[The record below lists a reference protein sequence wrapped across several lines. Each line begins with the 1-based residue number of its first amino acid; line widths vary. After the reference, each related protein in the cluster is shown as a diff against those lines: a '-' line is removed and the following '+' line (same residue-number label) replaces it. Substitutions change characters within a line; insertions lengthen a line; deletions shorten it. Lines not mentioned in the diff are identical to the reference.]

1 MPVAKW
7 SYDKQLVRD
16 ELVRVCAH
24 YLGPGS
30 SQGSRHVWTC
40 KECGRPEKFSAYPRK
55 NTAGCLR
62 ATCEVPEKMDA
73 LAVIAYFENLEPRGA
88 GFVAILKRGYEILG
102 IPDPEAERNP
112 GENRPPRPSARPPK
126 TRPGAP
132 AKPRGGS
139 RSLATKRGPDRD
151 ASSGDGRLRAGAN
164 PVADGAPPPDQ
175 PPGAEGW
182 EAGSG
187 WEERDRPPGGQPS
200 AGELAVVE
208 DVVTVEPELEDPDHA
223 DPAGHRS
230 VGRKV
235 RAHAEGRVG
244 YRRPAEAWVM
254 EREVP
259 SGGPDL
265 LDAVYREIL
274 EHCPLVG
281 PHRAYLKGRGIS
293 YETMEAA
300 GLGSMTKERAKGVK
314 ERLVEK
320 FGKETL
326 LSVPGFSSQAVTGRL
341 VFTLS
346 FECVIIPYHDDD
358 SRITTLEGRCVGK
371 PPKGMGKYV
380 SLKGSG
386 SHLYVFPGIMPEALV
401 AFCEGVMGALVAAQ
415 EGIAVGS
422 IQGFRRYQDPED
434 EGPLQELRG
443 TDFAGRRIPYVPDV
457 DDPPQPDVM
466 AAAPDAALHLIG
478 RQGGEPAIAL
488 LPHGKDLDEWLLAEK
503 RTQRRALF
511 SDLVARAVPAQ
522 EFAGGSRS
530 PKEGSARSP
539 SAPPPAKE
547 QARGRADGGEDERPP
562 KKPPADVPRTV
573 ETPADE
579 TAPGLALAIPEA
591 RRQDRSSP
599 ELLDDVKAIVERRT
613 ANRENAAPIPPRTAV
628 TVREALVSLAVF
640 LVVASALWFG
650 LPIFADVVADLL
662 PPPLGTVLSNAVYQ
676 GLVALVVAALFAAY
690 AWSTMSGRR
699 ITKAWHLSGELRT

>member
-1 MPVAKW
+1 MPATKPL
-7 SYDKQLVRD
+7 YDKHLVRG

-40 KECGRPEKFSAYPRK
+40 KGCGKPEKFSAYPKK
-55 NTAGCLR
+55 NTAGCLH
-62 ATCEVPEKMDA
+62 AACEVPEKMDA
-73 LAVIAYFENLEPRGA
+73 IAVIAYFEDLEPRGA
-88 GFVAILKRGYEILG
+88 GFFAILKRGYEIAG

-112 GENRPPRPSARPPK
+112 GKARPPRPSAHPSK
-126 TRPGAP
+126 TRPGAL
-132 AKPRGGS
+132 AKARGGS
-139 RSLATKRGPDRD
+139 RNPPARRGPDAGT
-151 ASSGDGRLRAGAN
+151 ASDNGRRPRADENPGD
-164 PVADGAPPPDQ
+164 DGAPPPEEPLD
-175 PPGAEGW
+175 AATW

-187 WEERDRPPGGQPS
+187 WEERDRPPGDQPLV
-200 AGELAVVE
+200 AELAVVE
-208 DVVTVEPELEDPDHA
+208 DVVTVEPELEEPDN
-223 DPAGHRS
+223 GSLGEGRT

-259 SGGPDL
+259 SAGPDL

-281 PHRAYLKGRGIS
+281 AHRAYLKDRGLS
-293 YETMEAA
+293 YETLEAA
-300 GLGSMTKERAKGVK
+300 GLGSMTKERAKRVK

-326 LSVPGFSSQAVTGRL
+326 LGVPGFSGQALTGRL

-422 IQGFRRYQDPED
+422 IQGFRRYKDPED
-434 EGPLQELRG
+434 EGPLPELKG

-466 AAAPDAALHLIG
+466 AAAPDAALHLVE

-511 SDLVARAVPAQ
+511 SDLVARAVSLD
-522 EFAGGSRS
+522 EFAGGPSGGEEPPATPTPPPPRGEQVALR
-530 PKEGSARSP
+530 PEAKEEEQEAQ
-539 SAPPPAKE
+539 APPVDGPRAVDAPAAE
-547 QARGRADGGEDERPP
+547 
-562 KKPPADVPRTV
+562 
-573 ETPADE
+573 
-579 TAPGLALAIPEA
+579 PGLSVALALPEA
-591 RRQDRSSP
+591 RGERPSP
-599 ELLDDVKAIVERRT
+599 ELPDEVRAIVERRRM
-613 ANRENAAPIPPRTAV
+613 ANRETRDPIPSRAAV
-628 TVREALVSLAVF
+628 TIREALVSLAVF
-640 LVVASALWFG
+640 LVVALALWFG
-650 LPIFADVVADLL
+650 LPIFASPVAALL
-662 PPPLGTVLSNAVYQ
+662 PPPLGTILSNGVYQ
-676 GLVALVVAALFAAY
+676 ALVALVVAMLFAAY

-699 ITKAWHLSGELRT
+699 ITKARHLSGELPT

>member
-1 MPVAKW
+1 MPVTQR

-30 SQGSRHVWTC
+30 SQGARHVWTC
-40 KECGRPEKFSAYPRK
+40 KECGKPQKFSAYPRK

-62 ATCEVPEKMDA
+62 AACEVPEKMDA

-102 IPDPEAERNP
+102 IPDPEAERNL
-112 GENRPPRPSARPPK
+112 GEPRQPRSAARPPK
-126 TRPGAP
+126 ARTGAP
-132 AKPRGGS
+132 AKARGGAQVAK
-139 RSLATKRGPDRD
+139 RRGPDGD
-151 ASSGDGRLRAGAN
+151 AVSDNGRPRADGN
-164 PVADGAPPPDQ
+164 PADDGAPPPEE
-175 PPGAEGW
+175 PPDTAAW
-182 EAGSG
+182 EAGGG
-187 WEERDRPPGGQPS
+187 WEERDPPQGGQPS
-200 AGELAVVE
+200 VGELAVVE
-208 DVVTVEPELEDPDHA
+208 DVVTVEPEMEEHDNGNP
-223 DPAGHRS
+223 GEGRI

-254 EREVP
+254 EAEVP
-259 SGGPDL
+259 SAGPDL

-274 EHCPLVG
+274 EHCPLVS
-281 PHRAYLKGRGIS
+281 PHRAYLKGRGLS

-300 GLGSMTKERAKGVK
+300 GLGSMTKERARHVK

-341 VFTLS
+341 TFTLS

-422 IQGFRRYQDPED
+422 IQGFRRYKDPED

-478 RQGGEPAIAL
+478 CQGGEPAIAL
-488 LPHGKDLDEWLLAEK
+488 LPHGKDLDEWLLGEK

-511 SDLVARAVPAQ
+511 SDLVARAVPVK
-522 EFAGGSRS
+522 EFGGGSS
-530 PKEGSARSP
+530 PDEVLEENP
-539 SAPPPAKE
+539 SATPPTRAEERGDTDRGKDEQRPKTPPAK
-547 QARGRADGGEDERPP
+547 GPSAD
-562 KKPPADVPRTV
+562 K
-573 ETPADE
+573 TPADE
-579 TAPGLALAIPEA
+579 SRPGLALAIPQEREDQA
-591 RRQDRSSP
+591 SL
-599 ELLDDVKAIVERRT
+599 ELPDEVKAIVERRT
-613 ANRENAAPIPPRTAV
+613 ANRENPDPIPPRTAM

-640 LVVASALWFG
+640 LVVAAALWFG
-650 LPIFADVVADLL
+650 LPIFANPVADLL
-662 PPPLGTVLSNAVYQ
+662 GPPLGTLLSNGVYQ
-676 GLVALVVAALFAAY
+676 ALVALVVAALFAAY
-690 AWSTMSGRR
+690 AWGVMSGRR
-699 ITKAWHLSGELRT
+699 ITKAQHLSGELPT